1 MKVVPFE
8 TVVKGAFERLNSE
21 SEINMDRFGQQE
33 NDETYDQQS
42 QQFEKSNADYCDADF
57 SEIENQPKC
66 ADATCRQT
74 QLSSDLSMRNNG
86 KFLMY
91 YTNGRK
97 VL

>member
-8 TVVKGAFERLNSE
+8 TVVNDAIERFNSE
-21 SEINMDRFGQQE
+21 SETNMDPFGQQE

-42 QQFEKSNADYCDADF
+42 QQLEKSNTDYCDADF
-57 SEIENQPKC
+57 SEIENQPRY

-74 QLSSDLSMRNNG
+74 QLSSDLSMGNNG

-91 YTNGRK
+91 YTNGWK
-97 VL
+97 IL